1 MDNVYIKWRD
11 RMLGSVEDDN
21 KQGFPNWEAGG
32 QSPHQPKIYLF
43 RPPLPPP
50 LDSPPH
56 QIFNSPLPK
65 INPPSLNNNF
75 QVITQ

>member
-32 QSPHQPKIYLF
+32 GQSPPQPKIYLF
-43 RPPLPPP
+43 RSLHPPP
-50 LDSPPH
+50 PPH
-56 QIFNSPLPK
+56 
-65 INPPSLNNNF
+65 
-75 QVITQ
+75 THT